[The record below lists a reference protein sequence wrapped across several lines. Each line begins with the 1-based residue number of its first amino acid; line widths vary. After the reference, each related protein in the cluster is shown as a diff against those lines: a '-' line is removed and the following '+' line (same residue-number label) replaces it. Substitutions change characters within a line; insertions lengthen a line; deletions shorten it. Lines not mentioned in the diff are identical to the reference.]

1 VIVAESPKNC
11 PKSASAED
19 VSVNYYSDL
28 RSTIYDADGS
38 LLAEGFAQSA
48 ANAFIAFPEVRPHVS
63 LTAACK
69 TTGMRIGWG
78 VPASARLLVE
88 RFDLTRRTLRSGNLM
103 LSPVALFNHLRD

>member
-11 PKSASAED
+11 PKFASAED

-48 ANAFIAFPEVRPHVS
+48 ANAFIRLPGGATARFSDGS
-63 LTAACK
+63 LQNYWHADWL
-69 TTGMRIGWG
+69 G
-78 VPASARLLVE
+78 SAR
-88 RFDLTRRTLRSGNLM
+88 FGSTPGRTL
-103 LSPVALFNHLRD
+103 